1 MKKGQKDRISVRFGH
16 PEPNSNIVKVT
27 KVLPDN
33 TEEFIGQ
40 IYPDF
45 TDGEDS
51 SKYVS
56 VNTLGEELLPPTS
69 DFIEIEDR
77 FINYAH
83 EMDERSFTNEMEAKA
98 LEFEKRGKSLRSLRQ
113 FKFRLQS
120 KFINR

>member
-1 MKKGQKDRISVRFGH
+1 MERI
-16 PEPNSNIVKVT
+16 
-27 KVLPDN
+27 L
-33 TEEFIGQ
+33 
-40 IYPDF
+40 
-45 TDGEDS
+45 